1 MHGLVAILRFALK
14 PLPFRGGVGGRACQQ
29 TLRQTDRP
37 HPNPSPEGEGLKKF
51 VLGSLALS
59 LTSPALAQTIVT
71 SAEPEAVSL
80 TVYRGQK
87 YNNAPIDKNWPT
99 GYALITEIR
108 TVTIPAGESVVRFE
122 GVAEGMFPESAIVTG
137 LPKGVKEKNRDARL
151 LSPQGLVDAYLKR
164 QVTLTRTGKA
174 TGVVRTQEAFIT
186 AGPYGGVIL
195 QTAEG
200 YEALHCTGLPE
211 RMGYGGIPAN
221 LSAKPTLSVITN
233 SDNAVTAKLTL
244 TYMAAGFDW
253 QANYVAQ
260 VQERDATGKGK
271 VDMFAWLTLANGGN
285 QSFINANTMA
295 IAGEPNRVRRG
306 AQARPTGGAL
316 NIQCWPQQRT
326 HQVPYRPGYKPEAI
340 SLSLDSRIDLY
351 ALPTTENITVTGSRI
366 RAAYITAPVAVVVA
380 EQEDLGDLKL
390 YRIPEPV
397 TVNAKGQKQVAMLV
411 KPGASFEH
419 YYAANVDNF
428 GEGSRPMAFMLRSEN
443 RVEKGLGLP
452 MPQGQVII
460 FEDSRYG
467 PLLTG
472 ESSLIDRAVGD
483 EIEMRVGNS
492 SDVRISITRISEKSK
507 KQRWKLEVTNARN
520 SPVNIEVE
528 IPYQLRGRPDNI
540 QKIDGMPTWKTT
552 LPANGDATLFYEV
565 KLEKS

>member
-1 MHGLVAILRFALK
+1 MRGLIALLTLLIGS
-14 PLPFRGGVGGRACQQ
+14 PLAAQQ
-29 TLRQTDRP
+29 VVVSD
-37 HPNPSPEGEGLKKF
+37 
-51 VLGSLALS
+51 
-59 LTSPALAQTIVT
+59 
-71 SAEPEAVSL
+71 EPEAVSL

-87 YNNAPIDKNWPT
+87 GSDTLISKDWPT
-99 GYALITEIR
+99 GYALITETR

-164 QVTLTRTGKA
+164 QVTLTRTNKA

-195 QTAEG
+195 QTAAG

-211 RMGYGGIPAN
+211 RMGYGSVPAN

-233 SDNAVTAKLTL
+233 SDTAVTAKLTL
-244 TYMAAGFDW
+244 TYMAAGFGW

-271 VDMFAWLTLANGGN
+271 VDLFAWLTLANGGN

-295 IAGEPNRVRRG
+295 IAGVPNRVGRG
-306 AQARPTGGAL
+306 VEARPTGGAL
-316 NIQCWPQQRT
+316 NIECWPQQRT

-340 SLSLDSRIDLY
+340 SLSLDRRRDLNVSS
-351 ALPTTENITVTGSRI
+351 AAEEIMVTGSLS
-366 RAAYITAPVAVVVA
+366 ALYISAPVAAVVA
-380 EQEDLGDLKL
+380 QQENLGDLKL

-419 YYAANVDNF
+419 YYVETVGNLDRN
-428 GEGSRPMAFMLRSEN
+428 SRPMTFMLRSEN

-452 MPQGQVII
+452 MPQGQVMV
-460 FEDSRYG
+460 FEDSKYG

-472 ESSLIDRAVGD
+472 ESSLLDRAVGD
-483 EIEMRVGNS
+483 EIEMRVGTSN
-492 SDVRISITRISEKSK
+492 DVRISATRISEKSK
-507 KQRWKLEVTNARN
+507 RQKWKIEVTNARN
-520 SPVNIEVE
+520 SAVNVEVYL
-528 IPYQLRGRPDNI
+528 PYQLQGNPKDV
-540 QKIDGMPTWKTT
+540 QKVDGIPIWKTT
-552 LPANGDATLFYEV
+552 LPANGDATLYYELE
-565 KLEKS
+565 LEKS

>member
-1 MHGLVAILRFALK
+1 M
-14 PLPFRGGVGGRACQQ
+14 
-29 TLRQTDRP
+29 
-37 HPNPSPEGEGLKKF
+37 
-51 VLGSLALS
+51 
-59 LTSPALAQTIVT
+59 
-71 SAEPEAVSL
+71 
-80 TVYRGQK
+80 
-87 YNNAPIDKNWPT
+87 
-99 GYALITEIR
+99 
-108 TVTIPAGESVVRFE
+108 VRFE

-164 QVTLTRTGKA
+164 QVTLIRTSKA

-233 SDNAVTAKLTL
+233 SDNAFTAKLTL

-295 IAGEPNRVRRG
+295 IAGEPNRVQRG

-316 NIQCWPQQRT
+316 DIQCWPQQRT
-326 HQVPYRPGYKPEAI
+326 HQVPFRSGY
-340 SLSLDSRIDLY
+340 DSELY
-351 ALPTTENITVTGSRI
+351 PPLTPAPTAMYMLPASENIVVTAHNLDRRERTMSRV
-366 RAAYITAPVAVVVA
+366 TAVVVA

-411 KPGASFEH
+411 KPGAAFEH
-419 YYAANVDNF
+419 YYAANVDSF